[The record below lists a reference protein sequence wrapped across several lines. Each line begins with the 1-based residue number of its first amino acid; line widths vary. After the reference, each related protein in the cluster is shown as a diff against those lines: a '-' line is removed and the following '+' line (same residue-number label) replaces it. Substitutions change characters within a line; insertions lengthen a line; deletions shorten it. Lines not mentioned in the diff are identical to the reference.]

1 MKGEDVLRVTARKD
15 RWGEVEEFIC
25 NSCRFD
31 HKKTSDWTIE
41 GPSKIGHHSVISQN
55 HNELRKVQIG
65 VHKHIKK
72 LDGTKIDLGEGA
84 LNPNNI
90 DK

>member
-1 MKGEDVLRVTARKD
+1 
-15 RWGEVEEFIC
+15 
-25 NSCRFD
+25 
-31 HKKTSDWTIE
+31 
-41 GPSKIGHHSVISQN
+41 
-55 HNELRKVQIG
+55 LRKVQIG

>member
-1 MKGEDVLRVTARKD
+1 VY
-15 RWGEVEEFIC
+15 
-25 NSCRFD
+25 
-31 HKKTSDWTIE
+31 
-41 GPSKIGHHSVISQN
+41 
-55 HNELRKVQIG
+55 
-65 VHKHIKK
+65 KHIKK